1 MDIFDILLIL
11 HFIGMAMAFS
21 ASFGMLVMNGL
32 MNQAAPAERAVLGR
46 FPPAIARV
54 RDVGLLFLW
63 VTGLWMLFGR
73 WGGFGGL
80 PWPFHAKITA
90 VVLLSGLVGYSHM
103 LARKARQG
111 DAAAAARIR
120 TVGFAAFVL
129 GLVALIF
136 AVATFR

>member
-1 MDIFDILLIL
+1 MDIFDILLIF

-21 ASFGMLVMNGL
+21 AAFGMLVMNGL
-32 MNQAAPAERAVLGR
+32 MDKAAPAERAVLAR

-54 RDVGLLFLW
+54 RDIGLLFLW

-90 VVLLSGLVGYSHM
+90 VVLITGLVGYSHM
-103 LARKARQG
+103 LARKAREG
-111 DAAAAARIR
+111 DAGAAARIR
-120 TVGFAAFVL
+120 TAGFAASFL
-129 GLVALIF
+129 ALVALIF
-136 AVATFR
+136 AVLTFR